1 MKTEKAL
8 INDVLE
14 TGLNQV
20 AIKVEGKKKQFYDL
34 VSKDDFWMK
43 YRFCPALPDVAEA
56 VGTELAECQKQEDE
70 VKNLKVSFL
79 IIRSKNLKFLDQLQA
94 TYKPCKVFK
103 TPNHKNLIFTYAK
116 HQESVEILKL
126 LKLAMDEQKLRG

>member
-1 MKTEKAL
+1 M

-43 YRFCPALPDVAEA
+43 YRFSPALPDVAEA

-70 VKNLKVSFL
+70 VKNLKVSL
-79 IIRSKNLKFLDQLQA
+79 LTLLAENRYKSLDEIQT
-94 TYKPCKVFK
+94 TYRPCKVFK
-103 TPNHKNLIFTYAK
+103 NHK
-116 HQESVEILKL
+116 S
-126 LKLAMDEQKLRG
+126 

>member
-1 MKTEKAL
+1 MLKTSKAL

-43 YRFCPALPDVAEA
+43 YRFSPALPDVAEA

-70 VKNLKVSFL
+70 VKNLKVILLTLLAENRNKS
-79 IIRSKNLKFLDQLQA
+79 LDEFQT
-94 TYKPCKVFK
+94 TYRPCKVFK
-103 TPNHKNLIFTYAK
+103 NHK
-116 HQESVEILKL
+116 S
-126 LKLAMDEQKLRG
+126 